1 MTDSASYNE
10 FKKNC
15 LLIFFKGKKVRK
27 KRKKK
32 KEDLTGLPCYT
43 QAFSSCS
50 EQNFSL
56 VLVCRLL
63 IALASIGMW
72 QGL

>member
-1 MTDSASYNE
+1 ME
-10 FKKNC
+10 E
-15 LLIFFKGKKVRK
+15 
-27 KRKKK
+27 KKK
-32 KEDLTGLPCYT
+32 KTSLVFLLAT

-56 VLVCRLL
+56 VVVCSLL